1 MKVFGETIKR
11 TEDPRF
17 LRGNA
22 KFVADIDL
30 PGMLHMAI
38 LRSPHGHAL
47 VKQID
52 PSAAMKLPG
61 VVRVVTA
68 ADLGNMMPLPCIW
81 VPGGV
86 ESHFPPHPTGLPAS
100 NPVLSK
106 DKVRYI
112 GDAIAAVVAET
123 RAQAHDALNAIHVDY
138 ELLPVVTTPKE
149 AIEEGA
155 PQLHE
160 AVPNNLNARWTCGDE
175 DATDRAISEADVVVT
190 QIDAQPA
197 DHQQPDRAARRGRHL
212 RPRHRGVHAVRLHS
226 GHP

>member
-47 VKQID
+47 VKRID
-52 PSAAMKLPG
+52 PSAALKVPG

-68 ADLGNMMPLPCIW
+68 DDLGDMMPLPCVW

-123 RAQAHDALNAIHVDY
+123 RAQAHDALDAIHVDY

-149 AIEEGA
+149 AIEDGA

-160 AVPNNLNARWTCGDE
+160 AVPNNLNAYLTCGDE
-175 DATDRAISEADVVVT
+175 DATDRAISEADVVVSQSMLNQRT
-190 QIDAQPA
+190 INSPIE
-197 DHQQPDRAARRGRHL
+197 PRG
-212 RPRHRGVHAVRLHS
+212 A
-226 GHP
+226 